1 MQRGDFGTK
10 IFVWGQ
16 QPPVS
21 RELIVNMGD
30 KCIFNEVN
38 WQIMGLLGIDQAQS
52 WKNMQ
57 LKRQKSF
64 VLINKNILV
73 SCQ

>member
-1 MQRGDFGTK
+1 MQCGDLGTK
-10 IFVWGQ
+10 ISVWGQ
-16 QPPVS
+16 QPPKS
-21 RELIVNMGD
+21 YNIVNTRQD

-38 WQIMGLLGIDQAQS
+38 WQIMGLLGIDQAPS

-57 LKRQKSF
+57 LERQKSF

>member
-1 MQRGDFGTK
+1 MEQKSLFCLGSTAASEQRGL
-10 IFVWGQ
+10 V
-16 QPPVS
+16 
-21 RELIVNMGD
+21 IVNTRQD

-38 WQIMGLLGIDQAQS
+38 WQIRGMLGIDQAPS

-57 LKRQKSF
+57 LERQKSF